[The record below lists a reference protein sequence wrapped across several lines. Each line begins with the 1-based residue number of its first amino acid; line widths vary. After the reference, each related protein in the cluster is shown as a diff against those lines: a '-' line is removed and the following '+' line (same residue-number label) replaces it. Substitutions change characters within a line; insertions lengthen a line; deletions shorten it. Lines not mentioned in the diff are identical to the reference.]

1 LGDLLCVCA
10 LDFAASWAAWVD
22 ASQISLMHARM
33 LHASRRE
40 DVRTEAGHVT
50 SASRVL
56 LLIASLGCWTFQANA
71 ILVSI
76 MASSCNS

>member
-1 LGDLLCVCA
+1 VCT
-10 LDFAASWAAWVD
+10 LDFAASWAGWVD

-56 LLIASLGCWTFQANA
+56 LLIASLGCLTFQANA